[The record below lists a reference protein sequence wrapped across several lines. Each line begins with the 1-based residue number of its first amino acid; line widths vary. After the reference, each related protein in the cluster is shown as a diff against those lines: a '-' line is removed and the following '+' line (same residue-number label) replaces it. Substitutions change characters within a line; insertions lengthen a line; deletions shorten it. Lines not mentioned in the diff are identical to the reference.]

1 MSSLMWIF
9 SKSSSQPRW
18 GAWQSTSSWM
28 SPATAASSP
37 CRTGWASTSKTSRWE
52 TPSWSYSC
60 SFSHHLLPHMLMES
74 PFSGT
79 ADMCMCQ
86 QKCLSCKTLEN
97 PAKMCSGW
105 WWWKHLATPVS
116 GWFVGLR
123 SQKCQCHKTKET
135 NTGRW
140 RRLGLNV
147 GTKNVCND
155 WCHFIMRLSV
165 HQPSLGCFGSLSL

>member
-60 SFSHHLLPHMLMES
+60 SFSHLPS
-74 PFSGT
+74 PTCWWKVNFQAQQTCVCVSKNVYLAKLWKT
-79 ADMCMCQ
+79 Q
-86 QKCLSCKTLEN
+86 QKCAQVGDDGSILQLQWVGDLWAWGARNVSVIKPKKQTQEGDADLGWTLGQKTSAMTDVIL
-97 PAKMCSGW
+97 
-105 WWWKHLATPVS
+105 
-116 GWFVGLR
+116 
-123 SQKCQCHKTKET
+123 
-135 NTGRW
+135 
-140 RRLGLNV
+140 
-147 GTKNVCND
+147 
-155 WCHFIMRLSV
+155 
-165 HQPSLGCFGSLSL
+165 